1 MKPNYIIQS
10 GTGKDKIISPE
21 EFITI
26 SQANGWGKNRNYDLN
41 EVEKALD
48 LTFFIVAIRSNENN
62 QLLGCV
68 RAFSDDMFFTTIPD
82 IFVDPEHHGNGYG
95 AILMEKIKERLG
107 HTAIF
112 FGAQPGREGFYEKL
126 GFQKGMQSYVGKFR
140 KTKS

>member
-1 MKPNYIIQS
+1 MKEYIIQS
-10 GTGKDKIISPE
+10 GSGKEKILSPE
-21 EFITI
+21 EFIAI
-26 SQANGWGKNRNYDLN
+26 SKANGWGKNQEYDME
-41 EVEKALD
+41 EVFNALD
-48 LTFFIVAIRSNENN
+48 LTFFIVAIRSKEKN

-82 IFVDPEHHGNGYG
+82 IFVDPDQQGNGFG

-112 FGAQPGREGFYEKL
+112 FGAQPGKEGFYEKL

-140 KTKS
+140 KREN